1 VRVGGCQLDWAWI
14 GLVRVDISLSEKL
27 VGVWEYISLVHS
39 FMKYLVRDV
48 VTLLCA

>member
-1 VRVGGCQLDWAWI
+1 LDWAWI

-27 VGVWEYISLVHS
+27 VGVWEYISLVHC

-48 VTLLCA
+48 VNDLALRLTKKS